1 MLLGQSSGAFLPFA
15 FCLFT
20 FVLLLMRELET
31 KIEINTSAQLVWQI
45 LTDFDSYPEWNPF
58 IRKINGEAKTG
69 SRLQVAVQPPGS
81 RAMTFKPLVIQAEP
95 YRELR
100 WLGRLLIPRL
110 FDGEHRF
117 VIESTGENKVL
128 FTHAEIFKGL
138 LVPMLWK
145 SLDGNTRKGFQQMNQ
160 ALKKRAEN
168 SALPVNSNS

>member
-1 MLLGQSSGAFLPFA
+1 LLNAAGAIVKRFSLLPFA

-20 FVLLLMRELET
+20 CALLLMKELET
-31 KIEINTSAQLVWQI
+31 KIEINAPAQLVWQI
-45 LTDFDSYPEWNPF
+45 LTDFKSYPEWNPF
-58 IRKINGEAKTG
+58 IRKISGEAKTG
-69 SRLQVAVQPPGS
+69 SKLQVVVQPPGS
-81 RAMTFKPLVIQAEP
+81 RAMTFKPLVVQAEP

-100 WLGRLLIPRL
+100 WLGRLLIPGL

-117 VIESTGENKVL
+117 VIEPSGENKVL

-160 ALKKRAEN
+160 ALKKLAEK
-168 SALPVNSNS
+168 